1 MFRIMHVSPTD
12 YSASA
17 ERGELQKLADELN
30 RDAIADGNQTSRW
43 IVVDE
48 NTVGDLFEVKH

>member
-12 YSASA
+12 YDASNNR
-17 ERGELQKLADELN
+17 EELQKLADDLN
-30 RDAIADGNQTSRW
+30 RDARADTNKTSRW

-48 NTVGDLFEVKH
+48 NTVGDLFNTKH